1 MFCPTIYK
9 QTPQI
14 IFILYIGHRHC
25 DSSFFTGQDNYNEAL
40 DFLEKAL
47 EMYQRLYEGDHEDIA
62 ATLYSIGKMNY
73 YLKSVI
79 VL

>member
-9 QTPQI
+9 QTLQI
-14 IFILYIGHRHC
+14 IFILYIGDRHRFGLHK
-25 DSSFFTGQDNYNEAL
+25 YNEAL
-40 DFLEKAL
+40 DFYKKAL
-47 EMYQRLYEGDHEDIA
+47 EMYQRLYKGDHQDIA
-62 ATLYSIGKMNY
+62 NTLSEIGKMNY